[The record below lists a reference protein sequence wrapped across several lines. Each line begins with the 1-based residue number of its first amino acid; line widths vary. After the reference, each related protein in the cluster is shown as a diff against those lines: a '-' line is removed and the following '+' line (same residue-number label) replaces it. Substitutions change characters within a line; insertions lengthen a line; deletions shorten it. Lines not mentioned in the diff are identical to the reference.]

1 MSFID
6 NNKDNTYYLGFDLST
21 QQLKCLAITQNLEIV
36 HSETVEFDKDL
47 PHYGTHKGVFINDER
62 IESPVAMWLEALDLV
77 LTKYKSANF
86 PLDRV
91 QAISGSCQQHGSVYW
106 SEQASDLL
114 KEGIENGK
122 ANTLIEQLH
131 PMAFTRLT
139 APNWQDHSTGSQ
151 CQQLETLVGGS
162 TKMAN
167 ITGSRAHF
175 RFTGSQIL
183 KIAQE
188 EPEVYAITDTI
199 TLVSNFLSSLLCG
212 RLVALE
218 EADCCGMNLYDI
230 LKRDFNHELTQY
242 IDTEASNY
250 NHNPNDNKPLV
261 DKLVGPPIKCGLA
274 PQCLG
279 PIATYFIKKFG
290 FKEHCNIFPFT
301 GDNLATICSLPLQQN
316 DILVSLG
323 TSTTVLLVTDQYHP
337 SPNYHLFIH
346 PTIQNTYMGMICY
359 CNGSLARE
367 KIRDELN
374 DDNGL
379 SSSNSWEAFNKA
391 VLDKEVDTSDELGI
405 YFPLSEIVPSVP
417 SVTKRIIFNK
427 TTGEIDHEVKQFI
440 NKKHDAKNIVESQ
453 ALSCRVRIAPLLNKS
468 ADESGENKSTD
479 RKLTVSFDY
488 DKDVPLELYLNKR
501 PNRAFF
507 VGGASKND
515 AIVTKFAQVL
525 GATGGNYR
533 LDTPNS
539 CALGGCYIALWSDLY
554 NKKIISSKFDVFLQE
569 RFPWNELE
577 HICDSNTEIWN
588 GYNNKIVPLSKLESL
603 L

>member
-1 MSFID
+1 MTYID
-6 NNKDNTYYLGFDLST
+6 NNKDDTFYLGFDLST

-47 PHYGTHKGVFINDER
+47 PHYGTQKGVFINNER

-86 PLDRV
+86 PLDKV
-91 QAISGSCQQHGSVYW
+91 QAISGSCQQHGSIYW
-106 SEQASDLL
+106 SKQAPNLL
-114 KEGIENGK
+114 KEGIKNGK
-122 ANTLIEQLH
+122 TTTLIEQLY

-151 CQQLETLVGGS
+151 CQQLETLTGGPN
-162 TKMAN
+162 KMAN

-188 EPEVYAITDTI
+188 EPETYAITDTI
-199 TLVSNFLSSLLCG
+199 TLVSNFLSSILCG
-212 RLVALE
+212 KLIPLE

-230 LKRDFNHELTQY
+230 PKRDFNRDLTQY
-242 IDTEASNY
+242 IDIEASN
-250 NHNPNDNKPLV
+250 NSHNPKNNKTLV
-261 DKLVGPPIKCGLA
+261 EKLLGPPVKCGFT
-274 PQCLG
+274 PHNLG
-279 PIATYFIKKFG
+279 PIGTYFIKKFG
-290 FKEHCNIFPFT
+290 FKEDCNIFPFT

-346 PTIQNTYMGMICY
+346 PAIQNTYMGMICY
-359 CNGSLARE
+359 CNGALARE
-367 KIRDELN
+367 RIRDELN
-374 DDNGL
+374 KNHNL
-379 SSSNSWEAFNKA
+379 SASNSWELFNKA
-391 VLDKEVDTSDELGI
+391 VLNKDVDTSNELGV
-405 YFPLSEIVPSVP
+405 YFPLSEIVPSVSP
-417 SVTKRIIFNK
+417 VTKRIIFNK
-427 TTGEIDHEVKQFI
+427 ITGEIDHEVKQFI
-440 NKKHDAKNIVESQ
+440 NKSHDAKNIVESQ
-453 ALSCRVRIAPLLNKS
+453 ALSCRVRISPLLNNS
-468 ADESGENKSTD
+468 IEENKSTN
-479 RKLTVSFDY
+479 KKVTVSFDY
-488 DKDVPLELYLNKR
+488 DKDIPLEQFLHKR

-525 GATGGNYR
+525 GATEGNYR

-539 CALGGCYIALWSDLY
+539 CALGGCYLALWSDLY
-554 NKKIISSKFDVFLQE
+554 KKEIISSKFDVFLQE
-569 RFPWNELE
+569 KFPWDELE
-577 HICDSNTEIWN
+577 RICNSNADIWN
-588 GYNNKIVPLSKLESL
+588 EYNNMIVPLSRLESSL
-603 L
+603 